1 MKHVLKLT
9 LVMVFA
15 LGLFAFTSVTEPA
28 PFEKIENTVDRKLPV
43 MTFNKQMHDFG
54 TIKEGDVVSTT
65 FEFTNSGK
73 APLVIVSMKGSCG
86 CTVANDWPKEPIPVG
101 GKGSFTVKF
110 NSKGKPNMQQKNITI
125 VANTEKGREVVKI
138 KANVKPSSTK

>member
-1 MKHVLKLT
+1 MKHVLKLS
-9 LVMVFA
+9 LVIVFA
-15 LGLFAFTSVTEPA
+15 LGLFAFTASSRPEASNETTA
-28 PFEKIENTVDRKLPV
+28 AVDRKLPV
-43 MTFNKQMHDFG
+43 MTFDKKMHDFG
-54 TIKEGDVVSTT
+54 IIKEGDVVSTT

-101 GKGSFTVKF
+101 GKGTFTVKF

-138 KANVKPSSTK
+138 KANVKPVDAK

>member
-1 MKHVLKLT
+1 MKHVLKVT
-9 LVMVFA
+9 LVVFA
-15 LGLFAFTSVTEPA
+15 LGLFAFTPSSIPKVSNEATA
-28 PFEKIENTVDRKLPV
+28 AVDRKLPV
-43 MTFNKQMHDFG
+43 MTFDKKMHDFG

-101 GKGSFTVKF
+101 GKGTFTVKF

-138 KANVKPSSTK
+138 KANVKPAAAK